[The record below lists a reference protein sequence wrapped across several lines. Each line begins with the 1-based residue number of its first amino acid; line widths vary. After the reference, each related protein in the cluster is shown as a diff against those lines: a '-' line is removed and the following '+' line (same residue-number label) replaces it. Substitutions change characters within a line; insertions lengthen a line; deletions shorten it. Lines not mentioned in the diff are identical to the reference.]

1 MSSFL
6 DVDTSCWLDQRHLIP
21 AFEIC
26 GGNERNL
33 TVIKQGFR
41 INIR

>member
-6 DVDTSCWLDQRHLIP
+6 DVDTSCWLGQRHLIP
-21 AFEIC
+21 AFEI
-26 GGNERNL
+26 GSGNQCEL
-33 TVIKQGFR
+33 AIVKQGFR